1 MESKYFIPNSKR
13 LKVAIF
19 ITILVAISVTILG
32 IASGS
37 IPEGKDKNKPTAVAF
52 HDTWRKLWEDHI
64 IWTRMVIIGI
74 LNNVPCIDQAKQRL
88 LQNSDDMENILTPYY
103 GADAANELGDLIEEH
118 LLIAVDILE
127 AAKAGNTTDFN
138 NAVNEWYANADE
150 IAAQMDTMNH
160 KHWPLSEAQAMW
172 KSHLDATLAEINAR
186 LTNDCTGD
194 ITAFDQVEEQALTMA
209 DFFSDGTIRKF
220 ENKFKSVGCIK
231 KSK

>member
-1 MESKYFIPNSKR
+1 MESKYFIPKSKR

-19 ITILVAISVTILG
+19 VTILVAISVTILG

-37 IPEGKDKNKPTAVAF
+37 NPEGKDKNKPTAVAF
-52 HDTWRKLWEDHI
+52 HDTWRKLWEDNI

-74 LNNVPCIDQAKQRL
+74 LDNVPCIDQAKQRL
-88 LQNSDDMENILTPYY
+88 LQNSDDMENTLTPYY

-118 LLIAVDILE
+118 LLIAVNILE

-138 NAVNEWYANADE
+138 NAVNAWYANANE

-160 KHWPLSEAQAMW
+160 KHWPLDEAQAMW
-172 KSHLDATLAEINAR
+172 KSHLDATLAEINVR
-186 LTNDCTGD
+186 ITNDCAGD

-209 DFFSDGTIRKF
+209 DFFSDGVIRQF

>member
-1 MESKYFIPNSKR
+1 MESKYFILKSKR

-19 ITILVAISVTILG
+19 VTILVAISVTILG

-37 IPEGKDKNKPTAVAF
+37 KPEGKDKPTAVAF

-74 LNNVPCIDQAKQRL
+74 LNNVPCTDQAKERL
-88 LQNSDDMENILTPYY
+88 LANCDDMENTLIPYY
-103 GADAANELGDLIEEH
+103 GVDAANELGNLIEEH

-127 AAKAGNTTDFN
+127 AAKAGNTTAFN
-138 NAVNEWYANADE
+138 NAVNAWYANADE

-172 KSHLDATLAEINAR
+172 KSHLDATLAEVNAR
-186 LTNDCTGD
+186 LTYDCAGD

-209 DFFSDGTIRKF
+209 DFFSEGIIRKF
-220 ENKFKSVGCIK
+220 EGEFKSVGCIK
-231 KSK
+231 KS

>member
-1 MESKYFIPNSKR
+1 MESKYFILKSKR

-19 ITILVAISVTILG
+19 VTILVAISVTILG

-37 IPEGKDKNKPTAVAF
+37 KPEGKDKPTAVAF

-74 LNNVPCIDQAKQRL
+74 LNNVPCTDQAKERL
-88 LQNSDDMENILTPYY
+88 LANCDDMENTLIPYY
-103 GADAANELGDLIEEH
+103 GVDAANELGNLIEEH

-127 AAKAGNTTDFN
+127 AAKAGNTTAFN
-138 NAVNEWYANADE
+138 NAVNAWYANADE

-172 KSHLDATLAEINAR
+172 KSHLDATLAEVTAR
-186 LTNDCTGD
+186 LTNDCAGD

-209 DFFSDGTIRKF
+209 DFFSEGIIRKF
-220 ENKFKSVGCIK
+220 EGEFKSVGCIK
-231 KSK
+231 KS